1 MFDDYESDGMVFL
14 SSAGAGRTPSP
25 QEQPKVRVEFPE
37 TWLWSESS
45 AGYHL
50 IAVVNLCLRIQL
62 TQHVLSLKHRLL
74 PFQWRI
80 FD

>member
-1 MFDDYESDGMVFL
+1 MSDDYDGMVFL
-14 SSAGAGRTPSP
+14 SSSGTGRTPSP

-50 IAVVNLCLRIQL
+50 IADVIYAAE
-62 TQHVLSLKHRLL
+62 
-74 PFQWRI
+74 